1 MTHVVL
7 GHCCKDASCVRVC
20 PQNCIHPAPGEAGFE
35 SAETLFID
43 PRSCIDCT
51 ACVEACPA
59 SAIKPEWT
67 LTLTERRD
75 AARNA
80 EFFEQAPE
88 SRPLSRRI
96 RFEQPLGRPSDR
108 LRIAVVGSGPAA
120 MYTVREL
127 LRRSTSV
134 RITVFEQHG
143 EIGGLLRRGV
153 SRDHIGVRDMIRLFD
168 VPFNDDRVT
177 IIHNTEVGVDVS
189 VDDLRTRFDAVV
201 LACGA
206 SQPRRLGP
214 TTADRGEGVYEAID
228 ILVAE
233 NCGVSGFRP
242 RGPLG
247 PRSIVI
253 GAGNVAFDVVRW
265 MAKARD
271 RGAAAEAVT
280 EVVVLSRSAPDRAS
294 FTPSAF
300 YELLDLENAEVLIDR
315 SGRRPVAAADT
326 PLLRDLA
333 ALPAADIWAADG
345 PTATAAG
352 LLRVVLSFGQ
362 EVTDLGKTAAGGVAV
377 TTTTGRTFLADSAI
391 CATGFTTKQIDGIP
405 VDGRGLVPNRRG
417 RVISLETGEPLDGL
431 YVVGWAKRGAS
442 GGVGDNRSCASGT
455 VTQLAADLHSRV

>member
-233 NCGVSGFRP
+233 NCGVSGIRP

-265 MAKARD
+265 MAKTRD

-362 EVTDLGKTAAGGVAV
+362 EVTDLGKAVAGGVAV
-377 TTTTGRTFLADSAI
+377 TTTAGRTFLADSAI